1 MSISLSEK
9 ILKVLEE
16 AEGPMTAS
24 EIAEKMSGKGN
35 RYAGRHIQVYLKRT
49 LQGRVHQLISGGWV
63 CNEKTETGKRKEE
76 NRQESSDQNKSVKSK
91 SKYNEI
97 DNLILKII
105 KREAPVKAKKV
116 AKNIANGDS
125 RSVSKSKINERL
137 YGALSARVEK
147 ISHHRWSLVDQ
158 SGNDPNDDS
167 PPDDSRSSES
177 TDKSEETHEKSVS
190 RFENTV
196 PSKKLAQLVYS
207 LMRTQNKP
215 LSVDQVRAHLKSKG
229 HHSTDKDLKKILYE
243 NLSGSVCYI
252 VGSGWVLQ
260 EKVLLRP
267 DQREVSGAQPV
278 PTSGQAS
285 STKTRSDAK
294 EEASSDEKEERTL
307 SVKSDKQRNA
317 PEQPMEQFSPDGR
330 AANISTKLE
339 TAKRIALVLDL
350 SSQPLSV
357 DQIALLIQ
365 KCGWSIEETE
375 IRGSLE
381 TTLSGFVRSTEDR
394 YYLRDESV
402 DFKKGLTVEK
412 SKDNSNEKLSK
423 EKDVDS
429 TTRARVTGSRYQYL
443 FEKGKED
450 SASIFSSHIRG
461 GTVKIILN
469 SSHPAFNYL
478 QPLLKDDYFAA
489 GSVKEEL
496 VISVK
501 LIIIAWSEVER
512 DLKGR
517 RRELAEELRE
527 DWGRVLRRLLSSQ
540 EQTQ

>member
-1 MSISLSEK
+1 MSKQDKSADESEK
-9 ILKVLEE
+9 CDELDKLIIKILNDREPIK
-16 AEGPMTAS
+16 AK
-24 EIAEKMSGKGN
+24 EIA
-35 RYAGRHIQVYLKRT
+35 
-49 LQGRVHQLISGGWV
+49 
-63 CNEKTETGKRKEE
+63 
-76 NRQESSDQNKSVKSK
+76 
-91 SKYNEI
+91 
-97 DNLILKII
+97 KII
-105 KREAPVKAKKV
+105 D
-116 AKNIANGDS
+116 GHS
-125 RSVSKSKINERL
+125 RSVSRTEINERL
-137 YGALSARVEK
+137 YGDLSARVEK
-147 ISHHRWSLVDQ
+147 NGHHRWSLVDQ
-158 SGNDPNDDS
+158 SGNEPNDDS
-167 PPDDSRSSES
+167 APDDRSSES

-190 RFENTV
+190 RVESTV

-215 LSVDQVRAHLKSKG
+215 LSVDQIRAHLKSKG
-229 HHSTDKDLKKILYE
+229 HHSTDECLKKVLYE
-243 NLSGSVCYI
+243 DLSGSVCYI
-252 VGSGWVLQ
+252 VGSGWILQ

-267 DQREVSGAQPV
+267 DEREVSGAQPV

-285 STKTRSDAK
+285 STKTRSDIK
-294 EEASSDEKEERTL
+294 EETSSDKKEERTP
-307 SVKSDKQRNA
+307 SVKSEKQRSA
-317 PEQPMEQFSPDGR
+317 PEKPMEQFSPDGR
-330 AANISTKLE
+330 AADISTKLE
-339 TAKRIALVLDL
+339 TAKRIALVIDL

-357 DQIALLIQ
+357 GQIALLIQ
-365 KCGWSIEETE
+365 KCGWSIKEPI
-375 IRGSLE
+375 IRGFLE
-381 TTLSGFVRSTEDR
+381 TTLSGFVKSTEDK

-402 DFKKGLTVEK
+402 GLTKNITTDKYV
-412 SKDNSNEKLSK
+412 SNSNEQLPK

-429 TTRARVTGSRYQYL
+429 TTRARVTENRYQYL
-443 FEKGKED
+443 FEKGKQD

-478 QPLLKDDYFAA
+478 QPLLKDDYFTA

-527 DWGRVLRRLLSSQ
+527 DWGRVLRRLFLLQ